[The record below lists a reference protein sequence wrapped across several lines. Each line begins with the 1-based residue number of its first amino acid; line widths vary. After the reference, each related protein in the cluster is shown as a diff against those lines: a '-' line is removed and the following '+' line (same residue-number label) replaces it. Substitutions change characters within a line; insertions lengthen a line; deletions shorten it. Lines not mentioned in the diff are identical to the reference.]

1 MAAMNID
8 ALSKA
13 ALDAMERTRIEW
25 FSRDERLPIVASRSS
40 WNARASVLHAIPVTG
55 SLIVCR

>member
-1 MAAMNID
+1 MNID

-13 ALDAMERTRIEW
+13 ALDAMERTRIDW